1 MEKQTLYNVVWVDDN
16 IDTLT
21 ADIHNKR
28 LLSKKDIN
36 IIPAHTSVE
45 FRDIMNM
52 CYDRIDAVITDAN
65 FGKYSTDVDERDL
78 SGFEDIK
85 SCIEFFN
92 TKREIPFYLCTGRP
106 NLLEG
111 NYMEYFRK
119 NNRYFQRG
127 DFPALLDKLV
137 SEVQHI
143 NSPSYRIRKKYAKEL
158 KAASLIDGNEE
169 TLFHALMY
177 EYSDDWKNTEDYF
190 NPQRKIVERIFVK
203 CKDLGIIPKGVSQLN
218 NFSSFLRNEYQYFKV
233 KEDCE
238 IMPKPLVHSLEY
250 FLNITQDGS
259 HGDGDLKLG
268 VDRFVRQKQN
278 INLFRTVLY
287 ITMDLCLWYAE
298 VENNDFRS
306 NIQKWEIVKENFVH
320 NGQIQLVEGKKVCGS
335 YQIHFDCDLPVGS
348 FILVK
353 KTKNH
358 DNNKIPFEYTNESGE
373 VISVIHYVYTT
384 DIVELF

>member
-1 MEKQTLYNVVWVDDN
+1 METTTFYNVIWVDDE
-16 IDTLT
+16 IDSLSRVIETKREL
-21 ADIHNKR
+21 KR
-28 LLSKKDIN
+28 LGIKILI
-36 IIPAHTSVE
+36 AHNSLE
-45 FRDIMNM
+45 FRNLMDT

-65 FGKYSTDVDERDL
+65 MGKYETSVNQRDL

-85 SCIEFFN
+85 SCIEKYN
-92 TKREIPFYLCTGRP
+92 IKRDIPFYLYTGRP
-106 NLLEG
+106 ELLEG
-111 NYMEYFRK
+111 NYMEYFIE
-119 NNRYFQRG
+119 NNRFFRKG
-127 DFPALLDKLV
+127 ELFNLLKQLV

-143 NSPSYRIRKKYAKEL
+143 NSSSYRIRKKYAKEL
-158 KAASLIDGNEE
+158 KVASLIDGNEE
-169 TLFHALMY
+169 ALFHALMY

-298 VENNDFRS
+298 VENIDFRS